1 MSQLPNEIMAN
12 IFQNL
17 SQHDLVVV
25 QRASKAIRSLV
36 RDMCMTSLTI
46 HRQGRDSME
55 RAVMFLQA
63 HPDFAQRLKTIIFD
77 TGVTNGENSLGKKY
91 SVAINGEGLA
101 CSCIQAILSATPRER
116 MTSHVRS
123 AFDKA
128 FCCFRTSLFEP
139 GECPAVLAQI
149 IISAPNVT
157 KLHLNVETRAGGI
170 TVLHLLH
177 HKSEVDRAL
186 GIVPFRHLKHIVIH
200 TAHDSE
206 FPIFRN
212 MESLSVA
219 SENEEIDL
227 TTEEF
232 APDET
237 TNIRALKFHGS
248 YNTNAAICR
257 TIQHGKLAKIERLDL
272 CSSFYDSSAEGS
284 SFSLFQAISSHCHAL
299 DTLAVDWGYQ
309 SSDDDASIAPASLSD
324 VNSLGSGIRR
334 LRLHIDS
341 LMPRLRHP
349 SAETRGVESL
359 ICRLCMT
366 LPPSVVVA
374 ELVGLLEADLQ
385 DLLKAVSTL
394 SPFAGPRPINCMLRF
409 LRLTVDVETR
419 GSVPIGHQLEE
430 DSDKLRSIVE
440 LARNA
445 GLQLGIYLR
454 DIGSRIP
461 EDIHL
466 VGAQTEDVCWQE

>member
-1 MSQLPNEIMAN
+1 MAYLPNEIMAN
-12 IFQNL
+12 VFREL
-17 SQHDLVVV
+17 SH
-25 QRASKAIRSLV
+25 KAIRSLV

-46 HRQGRDSME
+46 NRQNRYSME
-55 RAVMFLQA
+55 CAVTFLQA

-77 TGVTNGENSLGKKY
+77 TGITNGEDSIGTN
-91 SVAINGEGLA
+91 
-101 CSCIQAILSATPRER
+101 ATPCER
-116 MTSHVRS
+116 MTSYVRS
-123 AFDKA
+123 TFDEA

-139 GECPAVLAQI
+139 GECLAVLAQI

-157 KLHLNVETRAGGI
+157 KLRLDVQTRNGGI
-170 TVLHLLH
+170 AVLHLLH

-186 GIVPFRHLKHIVIH
+186 GIVPFRHLKHIFIH

-212 MESLSVA
+212 MESLSVV

-257 TIQHGKLAKIERLDL
+257 TIQHSKLAKIERLEL
-272 CSSFYDSSAEGS
+272 CT
-284 SFSLFQAISSHCHAL
+284 ISSHCHAL

-309 SSDDDASIAPASLSD
+309 SSYDNASIVPASLSD
-324 VNSLGSGIRR
+324 VNSLSSGIRR

-341 LMPRLRHP
+341 LMPRLQHP
-349 SAETRGVESL
+349 SAEIRGVESL

-385 DLLKAVSTL
+385 DLVKAVSTL

-409 LRLTVDVETR
+409 LRLTVDVEAR
-419 GSVPIGHQLEE
+419 GSVPIGHRLEE
-430 DSDKLRSIVE
+430 DSDKLRIIVE

-454 DIGSRIP
+454 DIGSRNP
-461 EDIHL
+461 KDIEL
-466 VGAQTEDVCWQE
+466 AGAQTEDVCCQE